1 MAEVMLQW
9 FVGGVGFGLGCGGVR
24 AIETWWAQRQ
34 ARRQMEQHM
43 QHMQNVMN
51 ATQLRGI
58 GVVGAD
64 LAGSGRGIGGVQ

>member
-34 ARRQMEQHM
+34 ARR
-43 QHMQNVMN
+43 
-51 ATQLRGI
+51 
-58 GVVGAD
+58 
-64 LAGSGRGIGGVQ
+64 